1 MMGLIVRGI
10 SYQSLNSDFSS
21 QEKKIEKDFSRVLE
35 QLTRNVDLLLEKTN
49 VSPQNINRHFL
60 CSTMIELPFSSGDI
74 NWPSIAKTLLS
85 LGRHQ
90 PQSFINAYECA
101 SWGYALRYC
110 LNQSK
115 NKYLLV
121 SILDANFYEFEFW
134 KFNQHWE
141 KSGFG
146 ITSVLLEVTETI
158 TDELVISA
166 TTTSNSMAEFA
177 TQVRRLAARKEDVT
191 LAMPFFPKEIQ
202 QMFNKLLNGQAR
214 LPDLHTEWGHC
225 FGSDP
230 WLSML
235 CHSLQEKVKTS
246 KRIMACS
253 YALNGYY
260 SLADVLLTPETKF
273 ILNQE
278 VAHV

>member
-1 MMGLIVRGI
+1 MTGIVVRGI
-10 SYQSLNSDFSS
+10 SYQSLGSDFPSPG
-21 QEKKIEKDFSRVLE
+21 KKIEKDFYRALE
-35 QLTRNVDLLLEKTN
+35 QLTQNVDLLLKTTKI
-49 VSPQNINRHFL
+49 SPESIDRHFL

-74 NWPSIAKTLLS
+74 NWQSIAKTLLS
-85 LGRHQ
+85 LGHHQ

-110 LNQSK
+110 LKQSK
-115 NKYLLV
+115 NKFLLV

-141 KSGFG
+141 NSGFG
-146 ITSVLLEVTETI
+146 ATSVLLEVTESI

-177 TQVRRLAARKEDVT
+177 TQVRRIAAKKPDVT
-191 LAMPFFPKEIQ
+191 LAMPFFPADIQ
-202 QMFNKLLNGQAR
+202 QMFNKLLNGQER
-214 LPDLHTEWGHC
+214 LPDLHAKWGHC

-235 CHSLQEKVKTS
+235 CNSLQDKVKTN

-260 SLADVLLTPETKF
+260 SLADVLLTPETKL
-273 ILNQE
+273 ILNKE
-278 VAHV
+278 VAHA